1 MWIINGLL
9 AVLRAAFAD
18 AGLAATHAAAAA
30 GYFVALIVIVFIA
43 AQPLVVDSALL
54 FAWN

>member
-18 AGLAATHAAAAA
+18 AGLAAAHAAAAA

-54 FAWN
+54 FA